1 MGGRPEAVDLRREL
15 LLSAGTGHLSGQRSL
30 AKFDP
35 LRDRS
40 YGNFATWTRPQ
51 HEIID
56 LLSRCPEPERSK

>member
-35 LRDRS
+35 LRDRP
-40 YGNFATWTRPQ
+40 YGNFAAWTRPQ

-56 LLSRCPEPERSK
+56 LLSRCPQPERSK